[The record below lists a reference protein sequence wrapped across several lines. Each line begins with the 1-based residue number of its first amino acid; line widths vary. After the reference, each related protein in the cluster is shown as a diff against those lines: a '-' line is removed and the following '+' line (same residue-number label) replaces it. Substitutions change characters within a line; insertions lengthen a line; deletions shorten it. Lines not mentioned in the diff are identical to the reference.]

1 MRTFNRRGALRR
13 LGMAG
18 GAVAAPALL
27 GPLAGEATAMRITRS
42 GKIRTEP
49 GARERFTG
57 DAYIDRFVEPSAGSN
72 VAASNVRFAPGAR
85 TAWHTH
91 PLGQT
96 LVVIEGVGL
105 CQRRGGP
112 IKVIRPGDVV
122 FFEPGEDHWH
132 GAAPNNF
139 MTHFAVVGADASGS
153 TATWGEHV
161 TDREYGRA
169 PRVSRSATRQ
179 EQRG

>member
-1 MRTFNRRGALRR
+1 MAEHEAEVRTFDRRGVLRL
-13 LGMAG
+13 LGLAG
-18 GAVAAPALL
+18 GAVAVPGFMAAR
-27 GPLAGEATAMRITRS
+27 ADDAAAMDITRS
-42 GKIRTEP
+42 GGIRTQP
-49 GARERFTG
+49 GDPARFTG
-57 DAYIDRFVEPSAGSN
+57 EAYIDRFVEPSAESN
-72 VAASNVRFAPGAR
+72 VAASNVRFTPGAR

-96 LVVIEGVGL
+96 IVVIEGVGL

-132 GAAPNNF
+132 GAAPNHF

-153 TATWGEHV
+153 TATWGAKV
-161 TDREYGRA
+161 TAREYRRA
-169 PRVSRSATRQ
+169 PRVTR
-179 EQRG
+179 

>member
-1 MRTFNRRGALRR
+1 MADHETTMRAFDRRGALRL
-13 LGMAG
+13 LGLAG
-18 GAVAAPALL
+18 GAVAVPALM
-27 GPLAGEATAMRITRS
+27 AARADSAEAMRITRS
-42 GKIRTEP
+42 GGIRTEP

-57 DAYIDRFVEPSAGSN
+57 DAFIDRFVEPSAESN
-72 VAASNVRFAPGAR
+72 VAASNVRFAPRAR

-96 LVVIEGVGL
+96 IVVIEGVGL

-132 GAAPNNF
+132 GAAPNHF
-139 MTHFAVVGADASGS
+139 MTHFAVVGADPSGS

-161 TDREYGRA
+161 TEREYRRA
-169 PRVSRSATRQ
+169 PRVSR
-179 EQRG
+179 